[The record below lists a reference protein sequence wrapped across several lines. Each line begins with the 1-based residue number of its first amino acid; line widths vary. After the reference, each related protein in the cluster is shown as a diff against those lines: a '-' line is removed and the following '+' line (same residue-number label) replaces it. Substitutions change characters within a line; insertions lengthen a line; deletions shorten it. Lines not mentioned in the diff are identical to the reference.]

1 MVRRPFK
8 FGGHVLYRMR
18 LMTFLIAM
26 LTACFMTG
34 SATAQAVGKVVVAV
48 PGAEIAS
55 DAGRFRLLAGAPV
68 AMGDVVTTD
77 AAGQVQLLFDDGTK
91 IVVGPGSRL
100 VIEEILMQSGGKAE
114 TFAVR
119 AVGGTF
125 RFITGKSAK
134 PAYRIDTPTATMG
147 IRGTIFDFSVVPKGG
162 TNVVLFRGQV
172 RLCAQQGNCAE
183 IRGRCTL
190 AISDRRGRVGG
201 AESPEQK
208 DGVLTTEFPFVV
220 DQSVLTRAFQAP
232 TGSCGD
238 VARPRKVAKKAI
250 SILDR
255 ADATE
260 VIAAPE
266 PPSAPEPEPEPVP
279 APAPNPEPEPPPQRQ

>member
-1 MVRRPFK
+1 M
-8 FGGHVLYRMR
+8 YRIR
-18 LMTFLIAM
+18 LIAF
-26 LTACFMTG
+26 LTALLATFGVTG

-48 PGAEIAS
+48 PGAELATA
-55 DAGRFRLLAGAPV
+55 DGRFRLVAGAPV

-100 VIEEILMQSGGKAE
+100 VIEEILLQSGGKAE
-114 TFAVR
+114 RFAVR

-134 PAYRIDTPTATMG
+134 PAYRINTPTATMS
-147 IRGTIFDFSVVPKGG
+147 IRGTVFDFSVVPKGG

-172 RLCAQQGNCAE
+172 QLCAQQGNCAE

-190 AISDRRGRVGG
+190 AISDRGGRIGG
-201 AESPEQK
+201 AETPEQK
-208 DGVLTTEFPFVV
+208 DGVLISEFPFVV
-220 DQSVLTRAFQAP
+220 DQSVLTRAFQTP

-238 VARPRKVAKKAI
+238 VARLRKLAKKPI
-250 SILDR
+250 SNLDR

-260 VIAAPE
+260 TVDAPETPRAPE
-266 PPSAPEPEPEPVP
+266 PTPEPPP
-279 APAPNPEPEPPPQRQ
+279 APAPDPQPEPPPQRQ